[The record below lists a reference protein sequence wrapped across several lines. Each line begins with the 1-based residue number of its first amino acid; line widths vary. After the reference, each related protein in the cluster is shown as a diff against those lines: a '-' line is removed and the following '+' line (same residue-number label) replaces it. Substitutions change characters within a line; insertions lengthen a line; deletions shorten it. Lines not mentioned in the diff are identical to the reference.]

1 MLPIILAGGSGTR
14 FWPLSRRDS
23 PKQLLSLFGDGRAMV
38 DITLERLQGLAA
50 EAGHPVQIVCRADLV
65 PATEAALSAP
75 ETARFIAEPSAR
87 NTAPA
92 IVLAAARAELLTG
105 DEPLGIFPADHY
117 IRGRAGFEETLR
129 LAAERARAG
138 AILTVGIPP
147 TRPETGYGYIECHGD
162 FDDPAEAVGGGAMR
176 VRAFVEKPDRERA
189 LGYLAA
195 GRYLWNAGIF
205 VFRPSTL
212 WRELERQQ
220 PAFFEAAMGL
230 REALGQAGGALEG
243 DAVVA
248 AFEAMEAISIDY
260 AVMEGA
266 AAVEV
271 IPARFHWSDVGH
283 WAALDEVF
291 ETDEHG
297 NVVEARAILDDV
309 HSSIIYSKTSDRLI
323 AAIGVDDLV
332 IVDTPDA
339 VLVVPKERAQAV
351 RELHGV
357 LERTGLR
364 GAPKAS

>member
-23 PKQLLSLFGDGRAMV
+23 PKQLLALFGDGRAMV
-38 DITLERLQGLAA
+38 DITLERLQGLAVQ
-50 EAGHPVQIVCRADLV
+50 AGHPVQIVCRQDLI
-65 PATEAALSAP
+65 PATVDALSEP
-75 ETARFIAEPSAR
+75 ELATFIAEPSAR

-92 IVLAAARAELLTG
+92 ILLAAARAELLTG
-105 DEPLGIFPADHY
+105 DEPVGIFPADHY

-129 LAAERARAG
+129 LAEERARAG

-162 FDDPAEAVGGGAMR
+162 FDDPAEAVGEGAMA

-189 LGYLAA
+189 LEYLSA

-212 WRELERQQ
+212 WRELERQH
-220 PAFFEAAMGL
+220 PGFFEAATRL
-230 REALGQAGGALEG
+230 REALADDVEG
-243 DAVVA
+243 VAVVE

-266 AAVEV
+266 ERVEV
-271 IPARFHWSDVGH
+271 IPAQFHWSDVGH

-291 ETDEHG
+291 QTDSNG

-323 AAIGVDDLV
+323 AAIGVENLV

-364 GAPKAS
+364 GALKA